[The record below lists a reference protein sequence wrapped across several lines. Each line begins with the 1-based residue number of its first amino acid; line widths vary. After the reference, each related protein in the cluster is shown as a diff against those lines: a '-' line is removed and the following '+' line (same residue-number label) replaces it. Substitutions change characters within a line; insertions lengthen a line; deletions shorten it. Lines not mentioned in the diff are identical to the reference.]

1 MLTKCHTEFSLI
13 FVQQRVIPQTEATQ
27 VVHLQSEFCG
37 LMSDSFSRKIRL
49 FTSTPEKESESSKLL
64 PISEASNNTK

>member
-1 MLTKCHTEFSLI
+1 
-13 FVQQRVIPQTEATQ
+13 VIPQTEATQ
-27 VVHLQSEFCG
+27 VVHLQSEFRG